1 MTDTMTTEGTL
12 QVDATVYLL
21 PSGHY
26 GAMTEEK
33 YGIDDEHT
41 NILGGGLTV
50 DAAVTDMLTGVNQ
63 GIGRTVEAGEI
74 VVDTEKYDT
83 YGYRDALDRD
93 VSAILEGM

>member
-1 MTDTMTTEGTL
+1 MTDIPTTEGPLT
-12 QVDATVYLL
+12 VDATVYLL

-33 YGIDDEHT
+33 YDIDGEHT

-50 DAAVTDMLTGVNQ
+50 DAAVADMLAGVGQ
-63 GIGRTVEAGEI
+63 GIGRAVEAGEI
-74 VVDTEKYDT
+74 IVNTEQHDS
-83 YGYRDALDRD
+83 YGYRDSLDRD